1 MISLDNY
8 VRYPLSEVTVIKDRR
23 ECWMDLYWVITPEQE
38 ILIYRGI
45 SPQCN
50 SVRAIAERMCPEGCH
65 IESIPVVYLLNL
77 NGLYKS

>member
-1 MISLDNY
+1 MISIVKY
-8 VRYPLSEVTVIKDRR
+8 TRHPLSEVTVMKDRR

-45 SPQCN
+45 PQCN

-65 IESIPVVYLLNL
+65 IEFIPVVYLLDL
-77 NGLYKS
+77 VGRYER